1 MSKTILSYST
11 IFLYLFFC
19 IISNNTQTNSFVFST
34 IFVAMLS
41 ACGYFLHK
49 LFKDSEDCALY
60 VCLGFVA
67 LLYPFR
73 SIAIVPM
80 LISVTILFRNPE
92 FRNNFLKKFDTID
105 YAWLIFVGFC
115 VVHSIFVPK
124 FDKLSAIGVSFAFLG
139 YGILFKS
146 ARYLHIPKQ
155 ITKTLMMLFG
165 SALIISITFA
175 LFHLY
180 SKQDIILPFGFTL
193 YSKGGVGLASLL
205 GSWPA
210 INAGFLVMVFAIIF
224 YQVFFVDYTKKE
236 RIFFIFTL
244 LVVSLGILA
253 TESRMAFL
261 FMGGFLGAFVL
272 WYPFQKF
279 KKLRF
284 GVLLLP
290 ILILPVLVQ
299 YSDKWQDTFENPFQ
313 QRTIAIRLHQYQ
325 HGLELFQENPISGI
339 GILNFKKSFEEY
351 TSTNNI
357 QTMLVYFLHN
367 IYLSFLA
374 ETGFIGFLLLMLN
387 IGILLKTFI
396 QRLPLP
402 KAFLGIYFLCGLLC
416 INLVDIWIFVLKL
429 NMTMFPVLGY
439 LYQSK
444 DSLDD

>member
-1 MSKTILSYST
+1 MSKIILSYSA

-19 IISNNTQTNSFVFST
+19 IISHQTNPVIFSIIFTTALISCGVFLT
-34 IFVAMLS
+34 
-41 ACGYFLHK
+41 K
-49 LFKDSEDCALY
+49 LFKESDNCALY

-73 SIAIVPM
+73 SISIVPM
-80 LISVTILFRNPE
+80 VLCVIILFRNPE
-92 FRNNFLKKFDTID
+92 FKNNFLKKFDTID
-105 YAWLIFVGFC
+105 YSWLIFVGFC

-124 FDKLSAIGVSFAFLG
+124 LDKLSAIGVSFAFLG

-155 ITKTLMMLFG
+155 IAKTLMMLFG
-165 SALIISITFA
+165 SALIISVVFA

-180 SKQDIILPFGFTL
+180 SNQNIILPFGITL
-193 YSKGGVGLASLL
+193 LSKGGIGLASIL
-205 GSWPA
+205 GNWPA

-261 FMGGFLGAFVL
+261 FLGGFLGAFVL
-272 WYPFQKF
+272 WYPFQKY

-299 YSDKWQDTFENPFQ
+299 YSDKWQDTFQNPFQ

-357 QTMLVYFLHN
+357 KTMLVYFLHN

-374 ETGFIGFLLLMLN
+374 ETGIIGFLLFMLN
-387 IGILLKTFI
+387 IGILLKTFL
-396 QRLPLP
+396 QKLPLP
-402 KAFLGIYFLCGLLC
+402 KAFLGLYFLCGLLC

-429 NMTMFPVLGY
+429 NITMFPVLGY

-444 DSLDD
+444 DAPND